1 MDGKAVKLG
10 RVDATAAQGLAQKYG
25 VKGYP
30 TIKLFKGGSPE
41 DYNGGR
47 SSSDISQ
54 YLENLLESSL
64 PPPEVKQLT
73 ASDVFTDHCSSKT
86 LCLVAFFPGMVDS
99 SAKHRNGYIDIL
111 KKLTQKQTLKK
122 FGFVWTEATHQ
133 PELEKAFGVGDYPA
147 LAALNGKK
155 LKYANMRGS
164 FSEEELSGF
173 LGRLMSAREATSPLS
188 KLPEI
193 KKSPEWD
200 GKDAPKEEAAE
211 EEMSLDDIMNEKLD
225 E

>member
-1 MDGKAVKLG
+1 MTGSTPLHKEPIG
-10 RVDATAAQGLAQKYG
+10 QKYN

-30 TIKLFKGGSPE
+30 TIKVFKGGSPE

-47 SSSDISQ
+47 TASDITQ
-54 YLENLLESSL
+54 YLDTLLESSL

-73 ASDVFTDHCSSKT
+73 SPEIMNDHCTSKS
-86 LCLVAFFPGMVDS
+86 LCLVAVFPSMVDS
-99 SAKHRNGYIDIL
+99 SAKHRQGLIDIMR
-111 KKLTQKQTLKK
+111 KLTTKQTLKK
-122 FGFVWTEATHQ
+122 FGFVWTEATAQ
-133 PELEKAFGVGDYPA
+133 PELEKAFGIGDYPA

-155 LKYANMRGS
+155 LKFATMRGA

-173 LGRLMSAREATSPLS
+173 LGRLMSAREATSTLPHI
-188 KLPEI
+188 PEI
-193 KKSPEWD
+193 AKASEWD
-200 GKDAPKEEAAE
+200 GKDAPKEEAGE